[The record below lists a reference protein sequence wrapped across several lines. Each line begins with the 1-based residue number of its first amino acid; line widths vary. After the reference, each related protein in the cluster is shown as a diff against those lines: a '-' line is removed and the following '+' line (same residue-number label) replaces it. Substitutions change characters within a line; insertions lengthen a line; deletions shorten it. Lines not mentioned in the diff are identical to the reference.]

1 MRTPDKEL
9 DVVRA
14 RAPITTPPTV
24 LSCYLLP
31 EFWAGCLATRAAPEV
46 VVSRVVSEEET
57 RAGRHTVRHRVTER
71 AAFASTEDEARAN
84 EEMVRALEALKRAAV
99 AKRSLVALPAY
110 HRWLSQSTVPAANA
124 EEEEA

>member
-9 DVVRA
+9 DVVRTK
-14 RAPITTPPTV
+14 APTTAPV

-71 AAFASTEDEARAN
+71 AAFAPTEDEARAN
-84 EEMVRALEALKRAAV
+84 EEMVRALEALKRASM
-99 AKRSLVALPAY
+99 AKRSLVTLPAY
-110 HRWLSQSTVPAANA
+110 HRWLSQGTVPAANA